1 MVVHIRRKTATG
13 LNASSGDTTASLQVK
28 KGEKG
33 PSLLD
38 TILRRNDETEKNAD
52 IEVGE
57 KKCNR
62 DVKIGTLWREIIQ
75 SLRTEIGIL
84 KRAPFSV

>member
-1 MVVHIRRKTATG
+1 MKGATG
-13 LNASSGDTTASLQVK
+13 LNASSGDTTASLPIK

-38 TILRRNDETEKNAD
+38 TMLRRNDETENNTD

-57 KKCNR
+57 KM
-62 DVKIGTLWREIIQ
+62 
-75 SLRTEIGIL
+75 
-84 KRAPFSV
+84 